1 MRTFFTPEQLAD
13 PKVQASQS
21 AIRKCVHCGFCTA
34 TCPTYVLLGD
44 ERDSPRGR
52 IELIKAMLEDGG
64 PPAAS
69 TVTHVDRCLS
79 CLACT
84 TTCPSGVD
92 YAQLI
97 DHAREYIEAHHVRP
111 WPERMLRRALAFVLT
126 DRRRLGLAVGLGR
139 LGRPLEPRLRRMGL
153 KPLAA
158 MLRLLPGA
166 DSSTRRPE
174 GGDRSHLTMA
184 PALASTSSPP
194 AKPRGRGQG
203 EGRLGWLRRGGQGL
217 TALLVGHGGSIRWH
231 TTARTGPLP
240 TLSLSGLRPGGEE
253 ANFPLATEARKGR
266 VILLQGCVEPA
277 LAPQIRAAAIRLITR
292 AGYEVV
298 LAEGEGCCGALSEHL
313 GRADEARRMARV
325 NLAAWARVGD
335 VAAIVTTSAG
345 CGTMLKSYQR
355 VAGQAVPAR
364 DILEFIGEIG
374 LPPVVHATGVS
385 VAYHA
390 ACSLQHG
397 QQIKAAPPKLL
408 AEAGFEVRQ
417 VPEGHLCCGSAGVY
431 NILQPEL
438 ATQLRDRK
446 AANIARTGA
455 TIVAAGNIGCMA
467 QLAPVLDAVVV
478 HPVELLDWATGGPKP
493 AVLP

>member
-1 MRTFFTPEQLAD
+1 MRTSFTADQLAD
-13 PKVQASQS
+13 PQTAASAG

-69 TVTHVDRCLS
+69 TVTHIDRCLS
-79 CLACT
+79 CLACA

-97 DHAREYIEAHHVRP
+97 DHARAHIETHYQRP
-111 WPERMLRRALAFVLT
+111 WPERTLRMVLAKVLT
-126 DRRRLGLAVGLGR
+126 HRAALTAALTLGR
-139 LGRPLEPRLRRMGL
+139 LARPLLPVVERLRL

-158 MLRLLPGA
+158 LLRLTPPRSLRASPQRSFPA
-166 DSSTRRPE
+166 D
-174 GGDRSHLTMA
+174 
-184 PALASTSSPP
+184 
-194 AKPRGRGQG
+194 GRK
-203 EGRLGWLRRGGQGL
+203 R
-217 TALLVGHGGSIRWH
+217 
-231 TTARTGPLP
+231 
-240 TLSLSGLRPGGEE
+240 
-253 ANFPLATEARKGR
+253 GR

-277 LAPQIRAAAIRLITR
+277 MAPQIRAAAIRLINR

-313 GRADEARRMARV
+313 GRAAEAKGMAQA
-325 NLAAWARVGD
+325 NLAAWKTAGKAD
-335 VAAIVTTSAG
+335 AIVTTAAG
-345 CGTMLKSYQR
+345 CGTMLKAYGK
-355 VAGQAVPAR
+355 VAGTAVPAK
-364 DILEFIGEIG
+364 DILEFIAEAG
-374 LPPVVHATGVS
+374 LPPVVKAHGMT

-397 QQIKAAPPKLL
+397 QQIRAGPPALL
-408 AEAGFEVRQ
+408 AQAGFDVRP
-417 VPEGHLCCGSAGVY
+417 VAEGHLCCGSAGVY

-438 ATQLRDRK
+438 ATRLRDRK
-446 AANIARTGA
+446 AGNINAVGA
-455 TIVAAGNIGCMA
+455 VVVAAGNVGCMA
-467 QLAPVLDAVVV
+467 QLAPVLDAPVV

-493 AVLP
+493 AALTAPEGVIRPRAAVVD